1 MTTGALSKVRQAKAL
16 AKHGRRGDTTLVHMN
31 PTEVALLDRTA
42 PGGLTK
48 NPDTGLPE
56 AFNWGSLGG
65 AVLSLLAPS
74 VGSGISDWAG
84 LTDLVGGTAGSAL
97 VNAGIGAGIPMLLGG
112 KGQDALI
119 GALGGGLGSLAQPYL
134 SGAGGLSSMLGLG
147 SIGPG
152 AGGPVVGVNPDAYL
166 EGLQSA
172 GKSAGN
178 AASTAASAAN
188 GGSWLSRNLP
198 LLAIGATA
206 LGGAGGAS
214 GNKSA
219 TTASGSTAASDQAA
233 KNNTPPPQYVFNRAQ
248 LTGADAPPAWYRL
261 GTQNTGR
268 PLQFFDN
275 AGGNYT
281 QKMASGGHVQG
292 PGGGQDDAIPARLS
306 DGEYVMDATSVADLG
321 DGSTRK
327 GAAVLDQVRDAIA
340 KDKGRKSRVPPKV
353 GALQS
358 YIQEAKRGTH

>member
-1 MTTGALSKVRQAKAL
+1 MTTGALSKVRQANAL
-16 AKHGRRGDTTLVHMN
+16 SKHGRRGDTTLVHMN

-56 AFNWGSLGG
+56 AFGLGDLAG
-65 AVLSLLAPS
+65 AALSILAPS
-74 VGSGISDWAG
+74 VGSGISDWSG
-84 LTDLVGGTAGSAL
+84 LSNIIGGTAGSAL
-97 VNAGIGAGIPMLLGG
+97 ANAGIGAAIPALLGG
-112 KGQDALI
+112 KGSDALI
-119 GALGGGLGSLAQPYL
+119 GALGGGLGSLAAPYL

-166 EGLQSA
+166 EGIQSA

-178 AASTAASAAN
+178 AASTAASASS

-198 LLAIGATA
+198 LLAIGTMA
-206 LGGAGGAS
+206 LGGTGGSKAQ
-214 GNKSA
+214 
-219 TTASGSTAASDQAA
+219 TSTANKQAATDQQA
-233 KNNTPPPQYVFNRAQ
+233 KNNQPPPQYVFNRTQ
-248 LTGADAPPAWYRL
+248 LTGADAPPSWYRL
-261 GTQNTGR
+261 GTQNTGQ

-275 AGGNYT
+275 ASGTYT
-281 QKMASGGHVQG
+281 QKMAAGGHVQG

-306 DGEYVMDATSVADLG
+306 DGEYVMDATTVADLG
-321 DGSTRK
+321 DGSTPK
-327 GAAVLDQVRDAIA
+327 GASVLDRVRDAIA

-353 GALQS
+353 GALES